1 MEIRKENQYN
11 QSVGKY
17 KILSSA
23 AGVGS
28 IITTKWGG
36 FIMPLSIDSWKFLE
50 VVTNRIK
57 DILPDKLDF
66 KKIQDGCGVELI
78 EDPRFVEFL
87 SIKKGFSQ
95 LKCFAAVP
103 HIQLNAFNQIQ
114 RQGNPLYES
123 VKAKSGAEMSEDMF
137 YIPAICFPQW
147 FISSNSEIK
156 PLSEWRKDWQTKRC
170 NDGKMMFFVPPR
182 DPNKKTYRR
191 IKADNLTDDAEYGLL
206 QPAPLV
212 LICPNGHISDIP
224 WYKFFCASLKH
235 EKMDD
240 EKGFELFGY
249 DCEEC
254 HCGGRH
260 SIKWLNSRNQAE
272 SWGTLKCSK
281 CGSSVSL
288 AGIMNIKP
296 YCRGERPWINKENTF
311 ERCSS
316 GTEKTQMQVA
326 MVTSNSIYYSS
337 GFSSLYIP
345 KEFIPIKPGH
355 LSDDARIALSKI
367 IDKYNSKLAGK
378 PDLTKEKFWDKYYDD
393 CDDFIE
399 DAKIDWN
406 LFNLSSLDHESI
418 KNSFLGNITEEEDV
432 DPVATYRLT
441 EYEVFTNPDEPNR
454 KAAGLDFNEIEIP
467 DMIRPFFKT
476 IKQVNTLSLTS
487 IQLGFGRVNMPTSKL
502 IDGKIVPPG
511 EELKPIFEG
520 TPADIYVLPA
530 NQTFGEGLFFAFDID
545 AIERWVNEH
554 DLNAHYECQI
564 DPGSMGDFLYKEISF
579 YGRAMFYLLHTFS
592 HVLMK
597 ELEFSCGYPSASLS
611 ERLYYSDKMCGVLI
625 YTADGAE
632 GSMGGLVWQGQ
643 PRLIQE
649 IVKSAMK
656 RAVNCSSDPLCW
668 ENEDGM
674 NRASCFGCT
683 MVSETSCEHANMALD
698 RRILVDEDFGYFKDL
713 LLNHGQLAE

>member
-36 FIMPLSIDSWKFLE
+36 FIMPLSIDNWKFLE

-137 YIPAICFPQW
+137 YILAICFPQW

-281 CGSSVSL
+281 CESSVSL

-316 GTEKTQMQVA
+316 GTEKTLMQVA

-649 IVKSAMK
+649 IVKSAMQ

-698 RRILVDEDFGYFKDL
+698 RRILVDEDFGFFKDL
-713 LLNHGQLAE
+713 LLNNGQLAE